1 MLTKLFKNNQEGVI
15 LAKLQKISKKIVL
28 SQIFPKDFI
37 NTARIPFPHHTP
49 FAAFNEIL
57 FKKQQL

>member
-15 LAKLQKISKKIVL
+15 LVKLQKISNL
-28 SQIFPKDFI
+28 SRIFPRDFI